1 MASNGNG
8 TTTGPPK
15 PVRCAIYTRK
25 STDEG
30 LNQDF
35 NSLDAQRESAEA
47 YIRSQVHEG
56 WSLVPAQYDD
66 GGYTGANMDRPAL
79 KRLLADVQ
87 AAKADCVVVYKVDR
101 LSRSIRDFA
110 KMMELFEKH
119 GVSFVSVTQQFNTTT
134 SLGRLTLHI
143 LLSFAQFEREIIS
156 ERTRDKQ
163 VAARRKGKWT
173 GGHLILGYDL
183 DPRATKLLVNPTE
196 AEQVRSIFQWYLE
209 GESVFSIV
217 DKARRAGWR
226 NKQWTTRDGKLYGG
240 QPLRRQHIYKL
251 LANVVYGGKIS
262 VGDELYPGEHEAII
276 DQQTFD
282 LVQERLRQNS
292 TARDNTQRVK
302 IEALLRGL
310 IYCSRCGSGM
320 YQTCS
325 PRKERVYRYY
335 VCLRAQE
342 RTDEY
347 CTTRSVSAPAV
358 EEAVVESIRRVGVHP
373 RVQAETARVVRQ
385 RLAERVT
392 EVRQELNGAHHK
404 VKNLKSQLAR
414 LREPEPARESELNGQ
429 LATSEGRVAELKR
442 ELLIRERERLDGK
455 GLRRMIESF
464 DELWKA
470 LNIEEQSRLLRQ
482 LIEKVGYDSRT
493 GKVTVSFKSASIK
506 DLCQKGATG

>member
-8 TTTGPPK
+8 KAAGPPK
-15 PVRCAIYTRK
+15 TARCAIYTRK

-35 NSLDAQRESAEA
+35 NSLDAQREAGEA
-47 YIRSQVHEG
+47 YIRSQMSEG
-56 WSLVPAQYDD
+56 WSLLPAPYDD
-66 GGYTGANMDRPAL
+66 GGYTGANMERPAL
-79 KRLLADVQ
+79 KRLLSEIQ
-87 AAKADCVVVYKVDR
+87 AAKVDCVVVYKVDR

-110 KMMELFEKH
+110 RMMDVFDKQ

-134 SLGRLTLHI
+134 SLGRLTLNI

-156 ERTRDKQ
+156 ERTRDK
-163 VAARRKGKWT
+163 VSASRKKGKWT

-183 DPRATKLLVNPTE
+183 DPRATRLLVNPSE
-196 AEQVRSIFQWYLE
+196 AEQVRSVFKWYLE

-240 QPLRRQHIYKL
+240 RPLRRQHIYKL
-251 LANVVYGGKIS
+251 LANVVYSGRIS
-262 VGDELYPGEHEAII
+262 AGDEICPGEHEAII
-276 DQQTFD
+276 DDQTFD
-282 LVQERLRQNS
+282 LVQERLKQNS

-302 IEALLRGL
+302 VEALLRGL
-310 IYCSRCGSGM
+310 LYCSCCGSGM

-335 VCLRAQE
+335 VCLRAQQ
-342 RTDEY
+342 RTADS
-347 CTTRSVSAPAV
+347 CATRAVSAPAV
-358 EEAVVESIRRVGVHP
+358 EEAVVESIRHVGVNP
-373 RVQAETARVVRQ
+373 RVLEETAHIVRQ

-392 EVRQELNGAHHK
+392 DVRQELNGAQHR

-414 LREPEPARESELNGQ
+414 LREPEPVRESELNGR
-429 LATSEGRVAELKR
+429 LAAGETRVADLKR
-442 ELLIRERERLDGK
+442 ELLMRERERLDEK
-455 GLRRMIESF
+455 HLRKTMESF
-464 DELWKA
+464 DELWKT

-493 GKVTVSFKSASIK
+493 GKVTVSFKSASLK
-506 DLCQKGATG
+506 DLCQKGATA